1 MKSVFSLMIPMA
13 VALSGCSRPTPEVK
27 ANAMA
32 EPPSIAVVTRASV
45 LQPMPRYLRVTGE
58 LKGEQQSQVAADVAG
73 KVVEAPVERG
83 SVVKK
88 GDVLVK
94 LDERN
99 AALSLQEAEATLES
113 VKLKLDWQR
122 SEMVRNEPLAKTK
135 AIAESDFQK
144 IKMDLTA
151 AEASH
156 AASVARRDLAKKALA
171 DTSILAPFSG
181 TVADRLSNVGEY
193 VGANTPV
200 VQLVATEQ
208 LRLTLNVPET
218 AVGSISEDQE
228 VVFKV
233 PAHPDTEFRGRIKF
247 IGAAV
252 REASRDLQVEAEVPN
267 ADGRLKPGMF
277 AEGRVALA
285 EAEGVAVPASS
296 VRTDGNTS
304 KVFLVEDGRVAERLV
319 EVGETK
325 GDVVEIRRGLTKGEA
340 VIVAPTA
347 EAVDGRKVKL

>member
-1 MKSVFSLMIPMA
+1 MA
-13 VALSGCSRPTPEVK
+13 D
-27 ANAMA
+27 
-32 EPPSIAVVTRASV
+32 PPPIAVVMRAAV

-58 LKGEQQSQVAADVAG
+58 LKGEQQSQVAADAAG

-88 GDVLVK
+88 GDLLIK

-99 AALSLQEAEATLES
+99 AVLSLQEAVATLES

-122 SEMVRNEPLAKTK
+122 SEMTRNEPLAKTK

-144 IKMDLTA
+144 IKLELSA
-151 AEASH
+151 AEADY
-156 AASVARRDLAKKALA
+156 AASVARGDMAKKALA

-193 VGANTPV
+193 VSANTPV
-200 VQLVATEQ
+200 ASLVATGK

-218 AVGSISEDQE
+218 AVGSISEGQD

-233 PAHPDTEFRGRIKF
+233 PAHPDAEFRGRIKF

-252 REASRDLQVEAEVPN
+252 RVASRDLQVEAEVTN

-296 VRTDGNTS
+296 IRTDGNTF

-319 EVGETK
+319 AVGETK
-325 GDVVEIRRGLTKGEA
+325 GDEIEIRRGLTKGEA